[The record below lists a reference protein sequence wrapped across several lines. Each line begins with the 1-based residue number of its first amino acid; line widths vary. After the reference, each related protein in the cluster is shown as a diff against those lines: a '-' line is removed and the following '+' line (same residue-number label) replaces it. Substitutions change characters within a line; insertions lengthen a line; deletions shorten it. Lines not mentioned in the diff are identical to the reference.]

1 MFGNKKDNKSL
12 ELQQEI
18 QKLQLQI
25 QQLKNEN
32 SQLKDKIKE
41 ADTNSN
47 NSNLQTHLVES
58 LVSGVFSNITKVQE
72 DMVRNVTQSE
82 QIANSSESTINA
94 MEQLSEI
101 TSSIN
106 ESLNMIVESADRSRE
121 TAGTL
126 HRSVDEISNVI
137 NLIKDVSDQTNLL
150 ALNAAIEAAR
160 AGEHGRGF
168 AVVADEVRKLA
179 EKTQKATAEV
189 EMNINLLKQNANEM
203 FSQSEQVEKVSVS
216 SNDYISQFSGKFDE
230 LKTEATSS
238 NSSASGIS
246 SETFLSLVE
255 LDHIVFKLNGYSSI
269 FAKKG
274 QLLAD
279 HHSCR
284 LGKWFDSEGR
294 KIFGYS
300 PIYSKIE
307 EPHKIVHENIN
318 AAITIAA
325 QSDITKKEVQD
336 EILKRCSIAEEASQ
350 NLFKV
355 FTELLEHHR
364 QHEGY
369 SVSKKE
375 EVTQPSTPEVDQEQE
390 STSEEQ

>member
-1 MFGNKKDNKSL
+1 MFGSKKNDKTL
-12 ELQQEI
+12 ELQQEV
-18 QKLQLQI
+18 KNLQVQI
-25 QQLKNEN
+25 QQLKDEN
-32 SQLKDKIKE
+32 LKLKDKLRQV
-41 ADTNSN
+41 DLSTND
-47 NSNLQTHLVES
+47 SNLQANLVEN
-58 LVSGVFSNITKVQE
+58 LVSGVFANITKVQE

-82 QIANSSESTINA
+82 QIAKSSESTINA
-94 MEQLSEI
+94 MQELSEI

-106 ESLNMIVESADRSRE
+106 QSLNMIVESADRSRD

-216 SNDYISQFSGKFDE
+216 SNDYISQFSGKFEE
-230 LKTEATSS
+230 LKTEAASS

-246 SETFLSLVE
+246 SETFISLVE
-255 LDHIVFKLNGYSSI
+255 LDHIVFKLNGYNAI
-269 FAKKG
+269 FSKKG

-284 LGKWFDSEGR
+284 LGKWFDSEGK

-307 EPHKIVHENIN
+307 EPHRMVHENIN
-318 AAITIAA
+318 SAIALAA
-325 QSDITKKEVQD
+325 QPDVHTKEVQD
-336 EILKRCSIAEEASQ
+336 KILQKCLNAEEASQ
-350 NLFKV
+350 NLFKI
-355 FTELLEHHR
+355 FTELLEYHR
-364 QHEGY
+364 KRDGY
-369 SVSKKE
+369 FLSTKE
-375 EVTQPSTPEVDQEQE
+375 ENVSEVQQEE
-390 STSEEQ
+390 K